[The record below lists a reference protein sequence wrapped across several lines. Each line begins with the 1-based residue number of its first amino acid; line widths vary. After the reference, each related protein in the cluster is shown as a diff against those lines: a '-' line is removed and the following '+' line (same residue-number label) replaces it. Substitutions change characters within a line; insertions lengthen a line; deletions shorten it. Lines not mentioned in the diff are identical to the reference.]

1 MSEKSIK
8 KSNLQLA
15 NEVQGSIKSI
25 PKITNLEI
33 HEIEKELQHEEEKLA
48 WSDSSEEW
56 KKQHPIKVISSSSSS
71 SVDFE
76 EEDKMPMNE

>member
-48 WSDSSEEW
+48 
-56 KKQHPIKVISSSSSS
+56 
-71 SVDFE
+71 
-76 EEDKMPMNE
+76 